1 MTELLDRL
9 PCDLR
14 PIFEQAWTE
23 NKDARDRLEI
33 EVKLLKEE
41 IRLMRIEKYGPKSEQ
56 LSNEQ
61 LELLE
66 SEPGVSAGEIES
78 EADRTGQEEAEM
90 EKVHRR
96 QHPGRRELPA
106 HLPRIERILNCTA
119 EQCRCGTCG
128 AETKVIGYDISEEL
142 DVKPAEYFVRVTK
155 REKRACP
162 RCEEG
167 GVMAA
172 PLPAKI
178 VEKGKL
184 SNAVVVDVILKK
196 YREHSPLYRQGMI
209 LDRDCG
215 VEISRATLC
224 NGVMTSGQWLE
235 VIQKELKADLLAG
248 NYIQADE
255 TPIGVQ
261 TPEKTGSNH
270 RGYLWQYSRPGGPVV
285 FDFQMG
291 RGREGPRRFLGNF
304 SGYLQSDGYSAYD
317 KIGGEG
323 IVFAGCMTHARRGF
337 IEALKI
343 NPKESHSTGIVEVIG
358 ALYAVEA
365 HAREEGMSAA
375 ERLALRQ
382 QKSMP
387 LLAELK
393 KKIIAARQQA
403 LPQSA
408 LGKACD
414 YTLGQW
420 ERLIVYAGNG
430 DVEVCNNLCENS
442 MRGPVLGRKNW
453 LHFGSEDAGP
463 RIAAIMS
470 VMETCRRLGINE
482 REYLNDVL
490 PKIPTWPANRIAEL
504 TPMAWQAA
512 RAAA

>member
-1 MTELLDRL
+1 
-9 PCDLR
+9 
-14 PIFEQAWTE
+14 
-23 NKDARDRLEI
+23 
-33 EVKLLKEE
+33 
-41 IRLMRIEKYGPKSEQ
+41 
-56 LSNEQ
+56 
-61 LELLE
+61 
-66 SEPGVSAGEIES
+66 
-78 EADRTGQEEAEM
+78 
-90 EKVHRR
+90 
-96 QHPGRRELPA
+96 
-106 HLPRIERILNCTA
+106 
-119 EQCRCGTCG
+119 
-128 AETKVIGYDISEEL
+128 
-142 DVKPAEYFVRVTK
+142 
-155 REKRACP
+155 
-162 RCEEG
+162 
-167 GVMAA
+167 
-172 PLPAKI
+172 
-178 VEKGKL
+178 
-184 SNAVVVDVILKK
+184 VVVDVILKK
-196 YREHSPLYRQGMI
+196 YRDHTPLYRQGMI
-209 LDRDCG
+209 LDRDCEI
-215 VEISRATLC
+215 EISRSTLC
-224 NGVMTSGQWLE
+224 NGVMTSGYWLE
-235 VIQKELKADLLAG
+235 MIRKELIADLLAG

-270 RGYLWQYSRPGGPVV
+270 RGYLWQYGRPRGPVV

-291 RGREGPRRFLGNF
+291 RGREGPRKFLGNF
-304 SGYLQSDGYSAYD
+304 NGKLQSDGYSAYD

-490 PKIPTWPANRIAEL
+490 PKIPTWPANRVAEL

>member
-1 MTELLDRL
+1 LDAALLSRL
-9 PCDLR
+9 PVELR
-14 PIFEQAWTE
+14 PKVEAELT
-23 NKDARDRLEI
+23 RLDRLEI
-33 EVKLLKEE
+33 ENKLLKEE

-56 LSNEQ
+56 LSDGQ

-66 SEPGVSAGEIES
+66 SEPAVSAGEIET
-78 EADRTGQEEAEM
+78 EADRTEGEKRDVGQPR
-90 EKVHRR
+90 KR
-96 QHPGRRELPA
+96 QHPGRAELPA
-106 HLPRIERILNCTA
+106 HLPRIERILTCTA
-119 EQCRCGTCG
+119 EQCRCGACG
-128 AETKVIGYDISEEL
+128 AQTRVIGYDISEEL
-142 DVKPAEYFVRVTK
+142 DVKPAEYFVQVTK

-184 SNAVVVDVILKK
+184 SNTVVVDVILKK
-196 YREHSPLYRQGMI
+196 YRDHTPLYRQSAI

-224 NGVMTSGQWLE
+224 NGVITAGGWLE
-235 VIQKELKADLLAG
+235 AIRNELRADLLTG
-248 NYIQADE
+248 TYIQADE

-270 RGYLWQYSRPGGPVV
+270 RGYLWQYGRPGGPVV

-304 SGYLQSDGYSAYD
+304 GGCLQSDGYSAYD

-323 IVFAGCMTHARRGF
+323 IVFMGCMTHARRGF
-337 IEALKI
+337 IDALKI
-343 NPKESHSTGIVEVIG
+343 NPKESHATEIVEEIG

-365 HAREEGMSAA
+365 HAREKGMSAA

-382 QKSMP
+382 QKSVP
-387 LLAELK
+387 LLDELK
-393 KKIIAARQQA
+393 KKIIAARRQA

-414 YTLGQW
+414 YALGQW

-430 DVEVCNNLCENS
+430 EAEVCNNLCENS